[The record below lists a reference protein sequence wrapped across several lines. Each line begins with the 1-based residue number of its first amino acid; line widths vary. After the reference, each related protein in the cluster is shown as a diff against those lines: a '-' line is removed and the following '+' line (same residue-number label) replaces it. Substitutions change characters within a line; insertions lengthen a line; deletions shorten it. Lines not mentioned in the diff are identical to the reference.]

1 MSSMNVYYQ
10 IKKPILL
17 RLKDIR
23 YGYSIIFPNQLYSRE
38 KFMDTY
44 ILKEIVYVP
53 DPEFGSII
61 RYDKRDINNIII
73 LKINENNIP
82 WLISEKENEIFKK
95 YFSNISF

>member
-1 MSSMNVYYQ
+1 MTDRMNVYYQ

-17 RLKDIR
+17 RLKDIN
-23 YGYSIIFPNQLYSRE
+23 YGYSIIFPNQITSRS

-61 RYDKRDINNIII
+61 RYDKRDMNNIMI
-73 LKINENNIP
+73 LEINDNNIP
-82 WLISEKENEIFKK
+82 WLISEKENEIFNKH
-95 YFSNISF
+95 YFK